1 MRGVAAYAP
10 ASSAKRIDIAEHA
23 GLVKRIANHMV
34 ARLPPAVQVD
44 DLIQAGLIALM
55 EAAKQY
61 DPSQGASFETY
72 ATIRV
77 RGAMLDEVR
86 HNNWAPR
93 SVFRKA
99 RVLASAVRGV
109 ENKHGRDARPSE
121 VAEALNVTLDEYYQM
136 LSEANCHSLLSM
148 EAVSGIDQESGG
160 DPDPYQQI
168 EDEEFKRELAQ
179 QISELPERERMVLAL
194 YYDEELNL
202 REIGEVLGVSE
213 SRVCQIH
220 SQATLRLR
228 GRMQEWYQHD

>member
-1 MRGVAAYAP
+1 MTGIAAYAP
-10 ASSAKRIDIAEHA
+10 SAAGDQVDIMEYA
-23 GLVKRIANHMV
+23 GLVKRVANHMIC
-34 ARLPPAVQVD
+34 RLPANVQMD

-61 DPSQGASFETY
+61 DPDQGATFETY

-99 RVLASAVRGV
+99 RMLASAVRDV
-109 ENKHGRDARPSE
+109 ENQHGRDARPAE
-121 VAEALNVTLDEYYQM
+121 VAAALNITLDEYYEL
-136 LSEANCHSLLSM
+136 LSEANCHALLSIDASGCM
-148 EAVSGIDQESGG
+148 EHEQDRTA
-160 DPDPYQQI
+160 DPYREI
-168 EDEEFKRELAQ
+168 EEQEFKQALAER
-179 QISELPERERMVLAL
+179 ITDLPERERLVLAL
-194 YYDEELNL
+194 YYDQELNL

-228 GRMQEWYQHD
+228 ARMSEWFERD

>member
-1 MRGVAAYAP
+1 MTGVAAYA
-10 ASSAKRIDIAEHA
+10 SSTAGDQLDVTEHA
-23 GLVKRIANHMV
+23 GLVKRIANHMIG
-34 ARLPPAVQVD
+34 RLPAGVQID

-99 RVLASAVRGV
+99 RLLAGAVREV
-109 ENKHGRDARPSE
+109 ENKQGRDARPAE
-121 VAEALNVTLDEYYQM
+121 VAEVLNVTLDEYYQM
-136 LSEANCHSLLSM
+136 LSEANCHAVVSIDASDSL
-148 EAVSGIDQESGG
+148 EYESGR
-160 DPDPYQQI
+160 DPDPYQEV
-168 EDEEFKRELAQ
+168 EDQEFKQALAKR
-179 QISELPERERMVLAL
+179 IADLPERERLVLAL

-228 GRMQEWYQHD
+228 ARMEEWFGPD